1 MKKYY
6 IGYDNKPW
14 KPMTDFVIMAETTC
28 KGVAMMIRDSYN
40 KAYEEV
46 GMSSRLV
53 IANEN
58 DIKGFRYAE
67 D

>member
-14 KPMTDFVIMAETTC
+14 EPMTDFVIMAETKC
-28 KGVAMMIRDSYN
+28 EGVATMIRDSYN

-53 IANEN
+53 IVNKN